1 VSAKICCR
9 GQSSA
14 VAGAFL
20 GNKFKLTYALDARN
34 LCAYSMR
41 KGCDMSTVTKK
52 STNLSLPEDVLL
64 SARALNLNLSRELE
78 MHLRK
83 VIRDKQSEQWR
94 LENREAIAET
104 NRETEREGLW
114 SDGLRLFLN
123 EAL

>member
-1 VSAKICCR
+1 
-9 GQSSA
+9 
-14 VAGAFL
+14 
-20 GNKFKLTYALDARN
+20 
-34 LCAYSMR
+34 MR
-41 KGCDMSTVTKK
+41 KDCDVSTVIKK

-83 VIRDKQSEQWR
+83 VIREKQSEQWR
-94 LENREAIAET
+94 LENRQAIAET